1 MASSGVPYG
10 PCPIFQAKLTTHF
23 THVFR
28 LLCVKKN
35 VVCLLIHDPNG
46 GGFNNVAAVKLR
58 RLGRQARRTGVDR
71 TKYAGRRQISFVT
84 HHSQQITAGVVR
96 NEAINS
102 EIAANKIKG
111 DLYKSKN
118 GLERGA

>member
-1 MASSGVPYG
+1 M
-10 PCPIFQAKLTTHF
+10 
-23 THVFR
+23 
-28 LLCVKKN
+28 
-35 VVCLLIHDPNG
+35 CLLIHEPNG
-46 GGFNNVAAVKLR
+46 GGFNHVGAVKIHSP
-58 RLGRQARRTGVDR
+58 RLGRQARRTGFDR

-84 HHSQQITAGVVR
+84 HHTQQITAGIVR
-96 NEAINS
+96 NEAINI

>member
-1 MASSGVPYG
+1 M
-10 PCPIFQAKLTTHF
+10 
-23 THVFR
+23 
-28 LLCVKKN
+28 
-35 VVCLLIHDPNG
+35 CLLIHDPNG
-46 GGFNNVAAVKLR
+46 GGFNNVGAVKIR

-84 HHSQQITAGVVR
+84 HHTQQITAGIVR
-96 NEAINS
+96 NEAINI

-111 DLYKSKN
+111 DLYKYKI

>member
-1 MASSGVPYG
+1 M
-10 PCPIFQAKLTTHF
+10 
-23 THVFR
+23 FR

-35 VVCLLIHDPNG
+35 IVCLLIHDPNG